1 MCSSGHNL
9 SAKMH
14 PNCLAAFCVVETKR
28 RVLNAP
34 LFASMGIRSGL
45 VLSSWLAARG
55 AFAIW

>member
-14 PNCLAAFCVVETKR
+14 PNCLAAFCVVETKC

-34 LFASMGIRSGL
+34 LFASMGIGSM
-45 VLSSWLAARG
+45 SSLQDWS
-55 AFAIW
+55 